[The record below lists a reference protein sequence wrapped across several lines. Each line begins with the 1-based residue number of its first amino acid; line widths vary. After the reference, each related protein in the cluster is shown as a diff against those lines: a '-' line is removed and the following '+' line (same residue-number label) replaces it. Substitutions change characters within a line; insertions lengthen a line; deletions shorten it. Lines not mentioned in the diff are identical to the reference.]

1 MQITTDALVL
11 KVMDVGENDRLL
23 TLLSKDYGIIRAFA
37 SGAKKIQNKYF
48 DFYNDVKID
57 GRDIEW

>member
-1 MQITTDALVL
+1 MEKKA
-11 KVMDVGENDRLL
+11 K
-23 TLLSKDYGIIRAFA
+23 KKK
-37 SGAKKIQNKYF
+37 AKKIQNKYF